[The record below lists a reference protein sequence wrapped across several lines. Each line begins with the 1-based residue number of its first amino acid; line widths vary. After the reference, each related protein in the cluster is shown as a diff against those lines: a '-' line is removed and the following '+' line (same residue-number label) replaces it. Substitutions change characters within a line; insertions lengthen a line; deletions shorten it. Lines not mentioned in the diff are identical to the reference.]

1 MISFARMSLH
11 PVYGSMIFFP
21 PAPTILGSSL
31 CAGEERSTSFLLL
44 GGLLLFAE
52 MCVCVCVC
60 PARASREGLD
70 DLSWVLK

>member
-1 MISFARMSLH
+1 MSLH
-11 PVYGSMIFFP
+11 PVYGSVIFFP

-52 MCVCVCVC
+52 MCVCVCVQR
-60 PARASREGLD
+60 ARVEKGSTIGPGF
-70 DLSWVLK
+70 